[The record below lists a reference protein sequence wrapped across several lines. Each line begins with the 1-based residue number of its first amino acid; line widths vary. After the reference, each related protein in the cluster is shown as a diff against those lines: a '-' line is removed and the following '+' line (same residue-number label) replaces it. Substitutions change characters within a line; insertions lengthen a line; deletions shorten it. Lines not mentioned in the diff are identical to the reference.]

1 MTASPHRSSDGGS
14 LPPWTPE
21 RLPTLPGGGWASV
34 PGTAVGVAAGDIKGN
49 GADRDDVVILVAPG
63 SAAGL
68 TTTNAAAA
76 APCLWTR
83 AWLPGKAHAV
93 VVNSGNANAA
103 TGSRGA
109 ADVEAMAAR
118 TAAALGCPLDRVL
131 VCSTGVIGV
140 PLPMDRLLPAI
151 DRACA
156 LHGDGAAAARAI
168 MTTDTR
174 PKEVAVAV
182 EVAGHRLH
190 VGGMAKGSGMI
201 HPGMATMLGF
211 ITTDAVID
219 PQPLQDLLTDAVD
232 RSFHAITVDGDQ
244 STNDTVIVQATGRGP
259 DCSPGTP
266 GHDALRRALDQ
277 VCCDLA
283 VMIAADGEGAH
294 HLVTCVVRGL
304 SDDRAARRAARA
316 VVGSN
321 LVKAAVHGHD
331 PNWGRIVSALG
342 QARVPGLD
350 RLDLDLC
357 RVPVMRHGQALSF
370 DEARVSAAMEA
381 PEVLIQARL
390 PGEGLGVAWG
400 CDLSADYVRINADYR
415 S

>member
-1 MTASPHRSSDGGS
+1 MTAP
-14 LPPWTPE
+14 LVPWTPE

-34 PGTAVGVAAGDIKGN
+34 PGTSVGVARGDIKGKGADREDVVVLVAPGVAAG
-49 GADRDDVVILVAPG
+49 V
-63 SAAGL
+63 
-68 TTTNAAAA
+68 TTTSTAAA
-76 APCLWTR
+76 APCRWTR
-83 AWLPGKAHAV
+83 AWLPGAAHAV

-103 TGSRGA
+103 TGQRGA

-118 TAAALGCPLDRVL
+118 TAAGLGCPVDRVL

-156 LHGDGAAAARAI
+156 LTGDGAAAARAI

-174 PKEVAVAV
+174 PKEVAVEV
-182 EVAGHRLH
+182 EVDGQVLH

-211 ITTDAVID
+211 VATDAAIA
-219 PQPLQDLLTDAVD
+219 PEALQALLVAAVD
-232 RSFHAITVDGDQ
+232 RSFHAISVDGDM
-244 STNDTVIVQATGRGP
+244 STNDTVIVQATGLGP

-266 GHDALRRALDQ
+266 GHDALALALDS
-277 VCCDLA
+277 VCRDLA

-294 HLVTCVVRGL
+294 HLLTCVVQGL
-304 SDDRAARRAARA
+304 SDDSAARAAARA
-316 VVGSN
+316 VVGSS
-321 LVKAAVHGHD
+321 LVKAAVHGRD
-331 PNWGRIVSALG
+331 PNWGRIVGALG
-342 QARVPGLD
+342 QAGVPGLD
-350 RLDLDLC
+350 HLDLDLC
-357 RVPVMRHGQALSF
+357 GVPVMRDGQVLPF
-370 DEARVSAAMEA
+370 EEATTSAAMDA
-381 PEVLIQARL
+381 AEVVIHARL

-400 CDLSADYVRINADYR
+400 CDLSYDYVRINADYR